1 MPVQLMFKL
10 QCLQTGAAQTIK
22 VFAFYKN
29 TFLMR
34 QQNFA
39 ALALRNIAHLAFEG
53 FAAARAFF
61 GFVLRHVL

>member
-1 MPVQLMFKL
+1 MPVQLMLKTQRFEAR
-10 QCLQTGAAQTIK
+10 AAQTIK

-39 ALALRNIAHLAFEG
+39 ALALRNIAHLTFEG
-53 FAAARAFF
+53 PAASWAFF
-61 GFVLRHVL
+61 GLVLRHVL